1 MQPFGHGKGR
11 LKFRLLPRSRCS
23 GFSFAKDTRLSSIQM
38 DVATRSLQFN
48 RRHGD
53 H

>member
-1 MQPFGHGKGR
+1 MQPFDHGKGR

-23 GFSFAKDTRLSSIQM
+23 GFSFAKNTRLSSIQM
-38 DVATRSLQFN
+38 GVATKPLPFN